1 MISRRRL
8 LEGAGVG
15 AVFAGSGLG
24 SGLGSLW
31 GLDPTAASAASLDM
45 PKGLPSGVRAEAVLE
60 ALPGKKPLIKLTY
73 RPPNYETPIAD
84 FRAAITPNDAFFVR
98 YHLADIPAVDARTWR
113 LTVGGEG
120 ASGRVQ
126 LSLDDLKA
134 MPATEVVA
142 VCQCSGN
149 RRGLFE
155 PHVVGVEWGYGAMG
169 CARFK
174 GVRLKDVLD
183 KVGLKKEAIELVLD
197 GADGP
202 VLDSTPDFVKSI
214 PVAKAIEDG
223 LVAYEMNGQPLPH
236 FNGFPARV
244 VVPGWTATYWVKH
257 ITSITATT
265 KPFEGFWMKSAYR
278 VPLGRF
284 PLVARFSSQDTD
296 VNTPITEMVVNSLIT
311 SHDDGS
317 DVKAGAPLAIGGVA
331 WDAGYGIRTV
341 EVSADGGRT
350 FSAAQLGEDLGRF
363 AFRTFSFPITPAARG
378 KLAVTARA
386 INKVGQT
393 QTAEL
398 IQNPAGYHHN
408 VMHTV
413 TLNVA

>member
-15 AVFAGSGLG
+15 AVVAGSGI
-24 SGLGSLW
+24 GLNL
-31 GLDPTAASAASLDM
+31 LKASAAPLDL
-45 PKGLPSGVRAEAVLE
+45 PKGLPAGVRAEAALE

-73 RPPNYETPIAD
+73 RPPNYETPIAN
-84 FRAAITPNDAFFVR
+84 FRTAITPNDAFFVR
-98 YHLADIPAVDARTWR
+98 YHLADIPIVDAKTWR
-113 LTVGGEG
+113 LTVGGDG
-120 ASGRVQ
+120 ANGRVQ

-134 MPATEVVA
+134 MPATEVAA
-142 VCQCSGN
+142 VCQCAGN

-202 VLDSTPDFVKSI
+202 VLDKTPDFVKSI
-214 PVAKAIEDG
+214 PIAKALEDG
-223 LVAYEMNGQPLPH
+223 LVAYEMNGEPLPH
-236 FNGFPARV
+236 FNGFPARII
-244 VVPGWTATYWVKH
+244 VPGWAATYWTKH
-257 ITSITATT
+257 VISLTAVT
-265 KPFEGFWMKSAYR
+265 KPFDGFWMKSAYR

-284 PLVARFSSQDTD
+284 PLLARFPSQDTD

-317 DVKAGAPLAIGGVA
+317 DVKAGAPLTIGGIA

-341 EVSADGGRT
+341 EVSTDGGHT
-350 FSAAQLGEDLGRF
+350 FTAAQLGEDIGRF
-363 AFRTFSFPITPAARG
+363 AFRTFSFPVTPSAKG